1 VIPARNEADC
11 VGRAVRS
18 LAAQEYEGGLE
29 IIVVDDDSSDGT
41 AEIARTA
48 GATVVRSKPL
58 PAGWTGK
65 LWALQ
70 QGVTAAKAD
79 LLLLTDA
86 DILHHPVNL
95 REMAEKIARRDLV
108 SLMVRL
114 NCETPAERLLI
125 PAFVYFFFM
134 LYPPAWVNDSRR
146 STAAAAGGC
155 ILVRP
160 EALHSI
166 GGLGRIGNEIIDDCA
181 LAREIK
187 RRGGRIWLGLSEQ
200 TRSLRRYGSMSEI
213 GRMIARTAYAQLRY
227 SPIMVPATLAGM
239 ALTYLAPPAMLLSR
253 DPVVLVEG
261 LLACGLMVA
270 SFLPTVRFFECGL
283 AWALALPVS
292 ASFYSV
298 ATAYSAWRHW
308 LGKGGEWKGRVQAPR
323 T

>member
-1 VIPARNEADC
+1 
-11 VGRAVRS
+11 
-18 LAAQEYEGGLE
+18 
-29 IIVVDDDSSDGT
+29 
-41 AEIARTA
+41 
-48 GATVVRSKPL
+48 
-58 PAGWTGK
+58 
-65 LWALQ
+65 
-70 QGVTAAKAD
+70 
-79 LLLLTDA
+79 
-86 DILHHPVNL
+86 
-95 REMAEKIARRDLV
+95 
-108 SLMVRL
+108 
-114 NCETPAERLLI
+114 LI

-160 EALHSI
+160 EALNSI

-200 TRSLRRYGSMSEI
+200 TRSLRRYGSMTEI

-270 SFLPTVRFFECGL
+270 SFLPAVRFFECGL

-292 ASFYSV
+292 ASFYSM

-308 LGKGGEWKGRVQAPR
+308 LGRGGEWKGRVQAPR